1 MFKIKKID
9 EISSIELYKILKAR
23 NEVFVVEQDCVYQ
36 DCDDKDLKSYHLFL
50 EEEEKVIAYLRIL
63 PRGLSYDEISIGRV
77 LVIKESRGRGL
88 AQKMIVEAIKFIE
101 NELNE
106 TKIKISAQAY
116 LEKFYKQHGFIT
128 VSDVYLEDGIPH
140 IEMIRGE

>member
-1 MFKIKKID
+1 MFKIKSFD

-63 PRGLSYDEISIGRV
+63 PKGLSYDEISIGRV

>member
-1 MFKIKKID
+1 MFKIKNFD

>member
-1 MFKIKKID
+1 MFKIKNFD

-63 PRGLSYDEISIGRV
+63 PKGLSYDEISIGRV

>member
-1 MFKIKKID
+1 MFKIKSFD
-9 EISSIELYKILKAR
+9 EISSIELYKILKTR

-63 PRGLSYDEISIGRV
+63 PKGLSYDEISIGRV
-77 LVIKESRGRGL
+77 LVIKDSRGRGL
-88 AQKMIVEAIKFIE
+88 AQKMLIEAIRFIE
-101 NELNE
+101 NEMKE

-116 LEKFYKQHGFIT
+116 LEKFYKQHGFEA
-128 VSDVYLEDGIPH
+128 VSDVYLEDDIPH
-140 IEMIRGE
+140 IEMTRG

>member
-63 PRGLSYDEISIGRV
+63 PKGLSYDEISIGRV